1 MGFKKVTIF
10 GSTGLIGKLLLDKL
24 INDKD
29 FKLINIVS
37 RKELPLKGNRV
48 NQIIIKKFNSDI
60 IKSSV
65 RGSDIVFSSIG
76 TTQSKVKYNKEE
88 YRKIDH
94 DITLRIA
101 ESCKKY
107 DVKKF
112 IYVSTAGAN
121 ENSKNFYT
129 KLKGEID
136 QSVIKLNLIS
146 TIIYRPSLLL
156 GMRKEKR
163 FGEKIAQVVMP
174 YFSNFMP
181 NNYKPIY
188 ASSVAESMKN
198 ISKSNKKGLS
208 IFHYDEILKTSH
220 NKN

>member
-1 MGFKKVTIF
+1 MRKEHPRPQFIRDTWLNLNGQWTCDYSKNIKGFKKVTIF
-10 GSTGLIGKLLLDKL
+10 GSTGLIGKLLLDNL

-48 NQIIIKKFNSDI
+48 NQIIIKKLNSDI

-107 DVKKF
+107 DVKNDMFLKKLTHQ
-112 IYVSTAGAN
+112 ID
-121 ENSKNFYT
+121 KNHRHM
-129 KLKGEID
+129 
-136 QSVIKLNLIS
+136 LN
-146 TIIYRPSLLL
+146 
-156 GMRKEKR
+156 
-163 FGEKIAQVVMP
+163 
-174 YFSNFMP
+174 YF
-181 NNYKPIY
+181 
-188 ASSVAESMKN
+188 
-198 ISKSNKKGLS
+198 
-208 IFHYDEILKTSH
+208 
-220 NKN
+220 